1 MSFTKAVPK
10 KHVFRLRK
18 NIFFRSARKKG
29 SFHFIV
35 QGGMQK
41 NNFSEP
47 ENLSLSFTKET
58 PEKTSGRVFF
68 FGATA
73 DHAKPQPFCSQLTE
87 SKIAKFSRGKGP
99 VAQWLERRSSRL
111 KIAGSDPGGA
121 SFCATFRR
129 CQYVVFLVCSE
140 APLSFYQ
147 ANGQI
152 YPHIDLEWIGSSPN
166 MCEKSIFRGLESCFF
181 L

>member
-1 MSFTKAVPK
+1 MFSGC
-10 KHVFRLRK
+10 VFFSQCPQERF
-18 NIFFRSARKKG
+18 IPFHRS
-29 SFHFIV
+29 
-35 QGGMQK
+35 GGMQK

-111 KIAGSDPGGA
+111 KIAGSDH
-121 SFCATFRR
+121 RR
-129 CQYVVFLVCSE
+129 GVVLRNLPALSICGFLGLLRS
-140 APLSFYQ
+140 AAQLLSSQ
-147 ANGQI
+147 
-152 YPHIDLEWIGSSPN
+152 WPN
-166 MCEKSIFRGLESCFF
+166 ISTY
-181 L
+181 